1 VTTTAV
7 ALQNL
12 RAALAMP
19 LGFDR
24 AGVSTTGFDLA
35 LAGYSPSEGRLF
47 QQRALER
54 VVALPGVRT
63 AAYASS
69 LPLRIDQSTTTAY
82 PESGDVRPS
91 EAVAAHVYQ
100 VSPRYFEALGTR
112 LLSGRDFTAEDT
124 LDRPAVAIV
133 NEAFV
138 RRVLRTGDPIG
149 RRFRTGLTRF
159 VQVVGVVEDGK
170 YESLSD
176 APEPAVFEPATQ
188 AYNSTTV
195 LLARS
200 SLPEADV
207 ARQMAAIVTGLDA
220 RVPLLSRGSATDA
233 IAIAFLPAQVA
244 GVALTAFGVV
254 ALVLALVGVYGLA
267 AYAVS
272 ARMREIGIRVAIG
285 ARRRHVVSFA
295 LGRTATLL
303 GMGSLIG
310 LIASLAA
317 RQAMGAIM
325 YHASAADPFVLVI
338 AVLSMTGV
346 GLVASWVP
354 TRRALT
360 VDPARTLRDA

>member
-1 VTTTAV
+1 
-7 ALQNL
+7 
-12 RAALAMP
+12 
-19 LGFDR
+19 
-24 AGVSTTGFDLA
+24 
-35 LAGYSPSEGRLF
+35 
-47 QQRALER
+47 
-54 VVALPGVRT
+54 
-63 AAYASS
+63 
-69 LPLRIDQSTTTAY
+69 
-82 PESGDVRPS
+82 
-91 EAVAAHVYQ
+91 
-100 VSPRYFEALGTR
+100 
-112 LLSGRDFTAEDT
+112 
-124 LDRPAVAIV
+124 
-133 NEAFV
+133 
-138 RRVLRTGDPIG
+138 
-149 RRFRTGLTRF
+149 
-159 VQVVGVVEDGK
+159 
-170 YESLSD
+170 
-176 APEPAVFEPATQ
+176 
-188 AYNSTTV
+188 
-195 LLARS
+195 
-200 SLPEADV
+200 
-207 ARQMAAIVTGLDA
+207 MAAIVTGLDA